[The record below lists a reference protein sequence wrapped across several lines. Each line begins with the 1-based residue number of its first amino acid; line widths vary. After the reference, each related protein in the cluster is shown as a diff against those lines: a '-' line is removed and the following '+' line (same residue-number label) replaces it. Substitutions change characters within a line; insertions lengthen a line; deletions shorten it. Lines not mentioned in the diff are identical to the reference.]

1 MSDDVLVKE
10 KSTPDVQW
18 YEDVIEIR
26 GCHLSLPQIKAAYR
40 ELSALNRKEGEQIVN
55 ALIKPEGSSDEDWSI
70 RAAFLKDDAFRLTV
84 SVMGFDGETTYG
96 ETESIFDSKN
106 LPFPIRTVFFTNTT
120 AFKRNANE
128 IEPRDRFSLWVSF
141 DKPPLF
147 DASAVLSEPTINDS
161 RMEIRSGDVT
171 FFRAIQ
177 TIVSNKILSKKKW
190 DSFIHW
196 KFTYDVG
203 LWFVAFPYALYW
215 VTIYCDFLLPPT
227 SPHSSFRI
235 AFYIYGL
242 VLSLIAYRAL
252 FGYLKWAFPVNVL
265 EENKDRATRHRLL
278 LGGIVTSLVV
288 SGAKSIFSTVF

>member
-1 MSDDVLVKE
+1 MSDDALVKE
-10 KSTPDVQW
+10 KTTPDLQW

-40 ELSALNRKEGEQIVN
+40 ELSALNRKEGEPLVN
-55 ALIKPEGSSDEDWSI
+55 ALIKPDDLSDEEWST
-70 RAAFLKDDAFRLTV
+70 RVAFLKADAFRLTV
-84 SVMGFDGETTYG
+84 SVMGFDGETAYG
-96 ETESIFDSKN
+96 ETESIFDSKD

-120 AFKRNANE
+120 AFRRHASDK
-128 IEPRDRFSLWVSF
+128 EPRNRFSIWMSF

-147 DASAVLSEPTINDS
+147 DPSAVLSEPTANNS
-161 RMEIRSGDVT
+161 RIEIHADNVA

-177 TIVSNKILSKKKW
+177 TIVTRKILAKKKW
-190 DSFIHW
+190 DSFIHA
-196 KFTYDVG
+196 KFAYDVG

-215 VTIYCDFLLPPT
+215 VTIYCDYFLPSA
-227 SPHSSFRI
+227 SPHSSFRV

-242 VLSLIAYRAL
+242 VLSLAAYRAL

-265 EENKDRATRHRLL
+265 EENEDSATRHRLL

-288 SGAKSIFSTVF
+288 SGVKSVFTFIF